1 MVTQPPDPSPIPP
14 HHFATHWLGH
24 ALLPTPELVVLLP
37 CMVWMKVT
45 GWSPVALTFGALS
58 GLWFLAR
65 YLLFWR
71 ARQHFQNGHYHKSTA
86 LANAA
91 RRMYPYSADAYWLLG
106 INALQRN
113 RPKLAV
119 EYLQQACRLDQDN
132 PKLYAVLA
140 AAHVLA
146 DEPDAALCY
155 AQNARY
161 LQQSTFEATMIL
173 SDCTAGDQQI
183 EHYLRAAL
191 PYAHRL
197 SDRAVIYCA
206 LADHLLKTGRRTE
219 AVSYLAQ
226 AIRLAPACPPATRGS
241 LHYQLG
247 TLLWQCGETERA
259 YEQFRASLKVD
270 PYGPYAAKA
279 WRAAT
284 LGLADQAATP
294 DCGQPQARGEVIEF
308 APEQEKV
315 SNSA

>member
-1 MVTQPPDPSPIPP
+1 MATQPPDPSPIPP
-14 HHFATHWLGH
+14 HHFATRWLGR
-24 ALLPTPELVVLLP
+24 ALLQTPELVVLLP
-37 CMVWMKVT
+37 CMVWIKVT

-65 YLLFWR
+65 YLLLWR
-71 ARQHFQNGHYHKSTA
+71 AWQHFQNGHYHKVTA
-86 LANAA
+86 LASTAH
-91 RRMYPYSADAYWLLG
+91 RMYPYSAEVYWLLG

-113 RPKLAV
+113 RIKLAV

-132 PKLYAVLA
+132 PKFYAALA

-146 DEPDAALCY
+146 EETDAALRCARY
-155 AQNARY
+155 ARY
-161 LQQSTFEATMIL
+161 LQQSMSEATMTL
-173 SDCTAGDQQI
+173 SNCAKEDRQI
-183 EHYLRAAL
+183 ENYLRAAL
-191 PYAHRL
+191 PYARRP

-206 LADHLLKTGRRTE
+206 LVDHLLKTGRRTE

-226 AIRLAPACPPATRGS
+226 AIRLAPACPPATRSS

-247 TLLWQCGETERA
+247 TLLWQCGETEMA
-259 YEQFRASLKVD
+259 NEQFRTSLKVD
-270 PYGPYAAKA
+270 PHGLYAAKA